1 MIDQGVRREIGRER
15 AKVDN
20 TLGKSAEYGF
30 PHVEP
35 VRMMGCVVVNGA
47 GKSNSTRLAG

>member
-15 AKVDN
+15 AKVD
-20 TLGKSAEYGF
+20 KESEESAEYGF

-35 VRMMGCVVVNGA
+35 VRLMGCVVVNGA